1 MNTWTLPLISEWA
14 ADVQAK
20 GWFVISDV
28 AGLIGGLTTNI
39 SPILL
44 IAVALFILTG
54 YLLWHTAFGLRVRSC
69 GENPWAAESL
79 GVHVRFYKYIAVI
92 TSGGLAGLGGAYLAI
107 VLAGIYR
114 EGQTGGRGFIG
125 LAAMIFGNWRPAGT
139 ALGSL
144 LFGYVDALQLR
155 QSETVRALILLGAI
169 VMIGL
174 AFWLISRRRA
184 SGGMAVGVV
193 GAVLLSLYLTT
204 EQVPGQLAFIA
215 PYVTTL
221 LVLALASQSL
231 RMPAADGVRYR
242 PGED

>member
-1 MNTWTLPLISEWA
+1 LTTQISPLVILA
-14 ADVQAK
+14 AAL
-20 GWFVISDV
+20 FVI
-28 AGLIGGLTTNI
+28 
-39 SPILL
+39 
-44 IAVALFILTG
+44 TG
-54 YLLWHTAFGLRVRSC
+54 YVLWRTAFGLRVRSC

-79 GVHVRFYKYIAVI
+79 GVSVRRYKYIAVVM
-92 TSGGLAGLGGAYLAI
+92 SGALAGLGGAYLAI

-125 LAAMIFGNWRPAGT
+125 LAAMIFGNWRPTGT
-139 ALGSL
+139 AAGSL

-155 QSETVRALILLGAI
+155 QSETVRALILIGAI

-174 AFWLISRRRA
+174 AFWLISRRKA
-184 SGGMAVGVV
+184 TGAMAVGAV
-193 GAVLLSLYLTT
+193 GAALLATYLTA
-204 EQVPGQLAFIA
+204 EQVPAQLAFIA

-242 PGED
+242 PGEE